1 MARRKKEI
9 SARGGLFFGLIWTA
23 FSSLFLFFGAKMV
36 YDGANRAGWPQVPCS
51 ISSFEIKDAA
61 DQDPPFQPAVRY
73 TYQWQEVSQV
83 GDKVWANQKGEDDY
97 EDLAELNEQYQK
109 GKLTHCFVNPDSP
122 DEAVLIASS
131 SDIWGGLI
139 FAVFGGSFVAIGIGV
154 MLSSRWKKRQETA
167 PISSKKSNNDG
178 APKAIM
184 IPFFSVFALAGLGI
198 LFFVIVPKG
207 KKYNDA
213 QGWIETPAKVVWSR
227 VRSHSSDDGTTY
239 SVDIFYRYQFE
250 GNEYRSNTA
259 DLFSGS
265 SSGRSSKQKKVKEH
279 PRGKEITCYV
289 NPAQP
294 WQALLERDL
303 GWSALFALF
312 PLPFIAVG
320 LGGLWWTFRKRT
332 AVRKNKLLRHSSN
345 GLRQNTS
352 PLRHSPTS
360 ADVYHS
366 GSHRSIV
373 GDHGRKTFSP
383 GGKRIKSV
391 LGSLMVALFWNGI
404 TSVFVTIAVK
414 SWLSGNPEWFL
425 TLFIIPFVLI
435 GLAMIAYTFYQFLA
449 LFNPAPK
456 LTLESSGITLNQAT
470 KLKWVISSGSLRLT
484 RFRLYLVGEE
494 SAEYRRGT
502 NTVTDTQIFHE
513 QLLFETSSPRKAAK
527 GSISITL
534 PANTMTSWS
543 SSHNRIQWKLVI
555 KGDISL
561 WPDINDRYEI
571 DVIAPDLHPHSS
583 T

>member
-1 MARRKKEI
+1 MSRKKKAI
-9 SARGGLFFGLIWTA
+9 SAGGGLFFGIIWTA
-23 FSSLFLFFGAKMV
+23 FSSLFFFFGAKMV
-36 YDGANRAGWPQVPCS
+36 YDAANRAGWPQVPCS

-61 DQDPPFQPAVRY
+61 NQDPPFQPVVSY
-73 TYQWQEVSQV
+73 TYQWQEESHV
-83 GDKVWANQKGEDDY
+83 GDKVWAKKKGEDEY
-97 EDLAELNEQYQK
+97 EDLAELNEQYQM
-109 GKLTHCFVNPDSP
+109 GEPTHCYVNPDSP

-139 FAVFGGSFVAIGIGV
+139 FAIVGGSFVAIGIGII
-154 MLSSRWKKRQETA
+154 LSSRWKKRQENA
-167 PISSKKSNNDG
+167 PISSKKSNNDE

-213 QGWIETPAKVVWSR
+213 QGWVETPAKVVWSR

-239 SVDIFYRYQFE
+239 SVDIFYRYQFN
-250 GNEYRSNTA
+250 GKEYRSNTS

-279 PRGKEITCYV
+279 PRGKEMTCYV

-312 PLPFIAVG
+312 PLPFIAIG
-320 LGGLWWTFRKRT
+320 LGGLWWTIRKRA
-332 AVRKNKLLRHSSN
+332 AVQKNKPIRGSSNALRPKTSSLRHSS
-345 GLRQNTS
+345 
-352 PLRHSPTS
+352 TS
-360 ADVYHS
+360 ADVYHR

-373 GDHGRKTFSP
+373 GDQGGKTFSP
-383 GGKRIKSV
+383 GGKRIKTL
-391 LGSLMVALFWNGI
+391 LGSLLFALFWNGI

-425 TLFIIPFVLI
+425 ILFITPFVLI
-435 GLAMIAYTFYQFLA
+435 GIAMIAYTFYQFLA

-456 LTLESSGITLNQAT
+456 LTLESSEITLNQAT
-470 KLKWVISSGSLRLT
+470 KLQWLTPGRADRLS
-484 RFRLYLVGEE
+484 RFSLYLVGEE

-502 NTVTDTQIFHE
+502 DTVTDTQVF
-513 QLLFETSSPRKAAK
+513 S
-527 GSISITL
+527 
-534 PANTMTSWS
+534 
-543 SSHNRIQWKLVI
+543 
-555 KGDISL
+555 
-561 WPDINDRYEI
+561 
-571 DVIAPDLHPHSS
+571 
-583 T
+583 